1 MTTAPI
7 SAQPIS
13 TASRTGVV
21 PVNAPEALPGAAA
34 TAVAVSSTCVSVG
47 VGVGM
52 FPGDAFDFPQV
63 PVTSMRTGLLAHSD
77 RRRQAV
83 ARQIDGVS

>member
-7 SAQPIS
+7 SAQPTS
-13 TASRTGVV
+13 TASRSGVV
-21 PVNAPEALPGAAA
+21 PVNDTEALPGAAG
-34 TAVAVSSTCVSVG
+34 TAVAVSSTCVSVD
-47 VGVGM
+47 VGV
-52 FPGDAFDFPQV
+52 FLGDALDAPLV

-77 RRRQAV
+77 QWRQAA